1 MQTIGE
7 RVDIV
12 IRQSGL
18 NKTRFAERLH
28 LSQQF
33 ISSICS
39 GVKQPSDRTI
49 TDICREFGVSET
61 WLRTG
66 EGTMFVPQTPDAQIA
81 AYVASTLKGSNEFKK
96 AVLSLLLSRSDEEL
110 AVIERAYRDLGVMLA
125 QRERQR
131 SDPDA
136 L

>member
-18 NKTRFAERLH
+18 NKTRFAERLR

-39 GVKQPSDRTI
+39 GVKQPSDRTV
-49 TDICREFGVSET
+49 TDICREFGVSES

-66 EGTMFVPQTPDAQIA
+66 DGPMFVAQSPDEQIT
-81 AYVASTLKGSNEFKK
+81 AYVAKTLRGDNDFKK
-96 AVLSLLLSRSDEEL
+96 AVLSLLLSRTDEEL
-110 AVIERAYRDLGVMLA
+110 AVIERAYRDLGAILK
-125 QRERQR
+125 QREEQ
-131 SDPDA
+131 
-136 L
+136 

>member
-1 MQTIGE
+1 MQSRIRELRKSLNLTQAAFGE
-7 RVDIV
+7 RIAVKASTITNYET
-12 IRQSGL
+12 GL
-18 NKTRFAERLH
+18 R
-28 LSQQF
+28 
-33 ISSICS
+33 
-39 GVKQPSDRTI
+39 VPSDSIIRS
-49 TDICREFGVSET
+49 ICREFGVSET